1 MLEYPALVDGE
12 PGAYGVAFPDL
23 PGICAMGYTVAEA
36 LAHAEEAL
44 LDYAIETEKD
54 GDDLAIPSPM
64 AAIAVGPG
72 ERLVSVPLIRGDA
85 VPDLAGQT
93 GD

>member
-44 LDYAIETEKD
+44 LD
-54 GDDLAIPSPM
+54 
-64 AAIAVGPG
+64 
-72 ERLVSVPLIRGDA
+72 
-85 VPDLAGQT
+85 
-93 GD
+93 